1 MSAFFGRT
9 LLCALTVVLCLNAAS
24 QPGGNLK
31 FQRVIATVPLI
42 GSGTAD
48 DPYRPKFCPSL
59 AELAAAAANGQPLPR
74 LACSS
79 EVGDDGKTAIV
90 EFTALDGQALR
101 AIRQSK
107 APGVTVY
114 ELNAISPAALETA
127 LKAVKASFSLDRF
140 HGLSPS
146 LPASAAV
153 TQ

>member
-1 MSAFFGRT
+1 MSALFGRT
-9 LLCALTVVLCLNAAS
+9 LLCALALFFCLNAAQ

-42 GSGTAD
+42 GSGTTD
-48 DPYRPKFCPSL
+48 DPYRPMFCASV
-59 AELAAAAANGQPLPR
+59 AELTAAAASGHPLPR

-90 EFTALDGQALR
+90 EFSAMDGHALR

-107 APGVTVY
+107 VPGVTIY
-114 ELNAISPAALETA
+114 ELDAITPAALETA